1 MLSHGSKLFSI
12 DIDFFFFLAI
22 TENVMW
28 HVWVSYPEVPSQTR
42 FISYPS
48 WFIVL
53 WNIFIFQGFF
63 LFVCLDHN
71 ICVFSYFFKGFPVII
86 CFSPPPVFL
95 KRLMKFCYSLIISTI
110 SSNIHLAKFRW
121 SRKILL
127 YSRVL

>member
-12 DIDFFFFLAI
+12 DIDFFFLAI

-28 HVWVSYPEVPSQTR
+28 HVWVSYPEVPAQTR

-63 LFVCLDHN
+63 FCLFVWTTIFGCFP
-71 ICVFSYFFKGFPVII
+71 IFFKGFPVII
-86 CFSPPPVFL
+86 CFFPPPVFL
-95 KRLMKFCYSLIISTI
+95 KRLMKFCYSLVISTI